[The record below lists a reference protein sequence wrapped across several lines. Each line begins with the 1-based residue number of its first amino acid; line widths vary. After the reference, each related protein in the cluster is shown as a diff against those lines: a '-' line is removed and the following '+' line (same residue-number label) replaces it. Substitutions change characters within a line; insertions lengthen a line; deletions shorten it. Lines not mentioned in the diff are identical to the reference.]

1 MGKRGKLRIAYAR
14 IAQETNAL
22 SPVRTELED
31 FKRTHYAEG
40 AALAR
45 LCTPKVAEV
54 AGFMRNLELS
64 GFVQA
69 ARQTDGNIELV
80 PIMSAWAVPS
90 GPLSRE
96 CFDTLL
102 GRLKE
107 LLGQAG
113 KLDGLYLS
121 LHGAMGVEGVRDPE
135 TLILQEAAKA
145 AGGVPVAATYDLHAN
160 LTRERVESAL
170 ISCAYRTNPH
180 RDHKGTGARAA
191 RLLIRTLRGEIQ
203 PVTAWRTLPMLMGG
217 GATLDF
223 VPPMRSIFRRMT
235 AAERAGDVLDA
246 STFMC
251 HPWNDDP
258 ALGWSTLA
266 IADGDRAKAEALAD
280 ELAERC
286 WEVRN
291 KKPPRFVS
299 ANEAI
304 VSARAA
310 RLRRKLGVVM
320 LSDASDV
327 VGAGATG
334 DSTHLIGA
342 LLRNASDLVSYAPLR
357 CPDTIDRTWA
367 LNVGDEIEFDV
378 GGRIDPS
385 RSKPLSIKARII
397 HKRAEGPFGRVVTLD
412 AGHLKLVVTEGLP
425 LTLKPA
431 FFTEH
436 GLSMRGADVVVVK
449 NLFPFRLFFLPWSR
463 KTMYVRTHGLT
474 DLDAAHVLEFDGPM
488 HPRDEVPE
496 WRSTDS
502 RRRGL
507 ELAG

>member
-1 MGKRGKLRIAYAR
+1 MAKRGKLRIAYAR

-40 AALAR
+40 EALAL

-69 ARQTDGNIELV
+69 AHKADSHVELV
-80 PIMSAWAVPS
+80 PILSAWAVPS

-102 GRLKE
+102 GRLTE
-107 LLGQAG
+107 LLKASG

-121 LHGAMGVEGVRDPE
+121 LHGAMGVDGVRDPE

-145 AGGVPVAATYDLHAN
+145 AGGVPVAVSYDLHAN
-160 LTRERVESAL
+160 LTQARVESAL

-180 RDHKGTGARAA
+180 RDHKDTGARAG
-191 RLLIRTLRGEIQ
+191 RLLIRSLRGEIQ

-223 VPPMRSIFRRMT
+223 LPPMRSIFKRMT

-251 HPWNDDP
+251 HPWNNDP

-266 IADGDRAKAEALAD
+266 IANGDRAKAEALAD

-291 KKPPRFVS
+291 KKPPRFVG
-299 ANEAI
+299 ADEAI
-304 VSARAA
+304 ETARSASI
-310 RLRRKLGVVM
+310 RRKLGVVM

-327 VGAGATG
+327 VSAGATG
-334 DSTHLIGA
+334 DSTHLIKA
-342 LLRNASDLVSYAPLR
+342 LLHTASDLVSYAPLR
-357 CPDTIDRTWA
+357 CPETIEKTWPLDIGA
-367 LNVGDEIEFDV
+367 EVELDV
-378 GGRIDPS
+378 GARIDPS
-385 RSKPLSIKARII
+385 RSKPLSLKARII
-397 HKRAEGPFGRVVTLD
+397 HKRPEGPFGRVVTLD

-425 LTLKPA
+425 LTMKPA

-436 GLSMRGADVVVVK
+436 GLSMLDADVVVVK

-474 DLDAAHVLEFDGPM
+474 DLDAAHILEFDGPM

-496 WRSTDS
+496 WRSTDA
-502 RRRGL
+502 RRRRT
-507 ELAG
+507 A